1 MDFQEDAPIHLPING
16 ILDLHLFSPRDLKT
30 LIPDYIEE
38 CILLKIHQ
46 IRIIHGKGTGNL
58 QRSVHALLSR
68 NPHVIRY
75 RLADNNS
82 GGWGATIV
90 DLRKRIADESNG

>member
-1 MDFQEDAPIHLPING
+1 MEFQEDAPVQLPING
-16 ILDLHLFSPRDLKT
+16 ILDLHPFSPRDIKT

-38 CILLKIHQ
+38 CILRKIHQ

-68 NPHVIRY
+68 NPHVTHY
-75 RLADNNS
+75 RLADNSS

-90 DLRKRIADESNG
+90 DLRSEVADEPCR